1 MSAGRGAD
9 VARVQDLDSCREWL
23 RALPDDE
30 DERLSAIGSLVA
42 NLSQARIGGDPLF
55 EMLEPVRVAQLRALE
70 RTLEPLAGRAVPYS
84 QTEWRRLDA
93 ALASLRASRNLYKR
107 AYAQMLRGEGD
118 ESHSTIPGASD
129 TLRVVMPL
137 VRALDAQARV
147 VALLLGNRAV
157 PPASDWDELC
167 VLARHV
173 RRTSFQD
180 EELPDEMP
188 LVRPTT
194 ARALFVYPILLECS
208 ALPARSITES
218 NFTQQLASR
227 ICTRIGYR
235 IDHGAPRE
243 NAHGPRLALSSD
255 YAVRLDTHRVPAIL
269 ARRRQQWLPSG
280 DALPPASLPMTAAM
294 LASLLDDLERRW
306 TALGTP
312 LSTGAHP
319 AAARAVRSVRLRF
332 GLPKMHSA
340 DMRIRV
346 GDGAAQLSPAA
357 AESPRA
363 SSSRYDYGRWEQ
375 NTIIRLAL
383 GGPGERADPVGLL
396 MAEGEMAMRLA
407 DRPDGRMMVARAGTI
422 PRATI
427 GSLVAVSATIEAA
440 DAAKAGARAG
450 PGAAANGRAN
460 PGTRTG
466 AKAQRAG
473 AAGTELELTL
483 GCVEAIEQVSER
495 ETAPGQN
502 HRLAIRAWEGAAAPV
517 GIRVGQSTFFED
529 GWLLRGSG
537 TDSELPCVV
546 MAPGRAHGGAH
557 GVLREGG
564 SDISIR
570 FVCVLDRGSGY
581 ERLSVRI
588 EPMRA

>member
-1 MSAGRGAD
+1 MSAGRGVD
-9 VARVQDLDSCREWL
+9 IARVRDLDSCREWL

-30 DERLSAIGSLVA
+30 DERLSAIGSLVG
-42 NLSQARIGGDPLF
+42 NLSQAKIGGDLLF
-55 EMLEPVRVAQLRALE
+55 EMLEPVRIAQLRAME

-84 QTEWRRLDA
+84 QTEWHRLNA

-107 AYAQMLRGEGD
+107 VYAQMLRGEGD

-137 VRALDAQARV
+137 VRGLDAQARV
-147 VALLLGNRAV
+147 VALLLRNRAV
-157 PPASDWDELC
+157 PPAADWDELC

-188 LVRPTT
+188 LVRPMT
-194 ARALFVYPILLECS
+194 ARALFVYPVLLECS
-208 ALPARSITES
+208 ALPSRSITES
-218 NFTQQLASR
+218 NFTQQLVSR
-227 ICTRIGYR
+227 ICARIGYR

-243 NAHGPRLALSSD
+243 NVHGPRLALSAD

-280 DALPPASLPMTAAM
+280 DAAPSAQLPMTAAM
-294 LASLLDDLERRW
+294 LASLLEDLERRW
-306 TALGTP
+306 TAPGAL

-319 AAARAVRSVRLRF
+319 VAARAVRSVRLRF

-346 GDGAAQLSPAA
+346 GDNAAQLSPAA
-357 AESPRA
+357 AESARA

-427 GSLVAVSATIEAA
+427 GSLVAVAATIEAG
-440 DAAKAGARAG
+440 DAAKVG
-450 PGAAANGRAN
+450 GR
-460 PGTRTG
+460 PGTRADTG
-466 AKAQRAG
+466 ADTRAG
-473 AAGTELELTL
+473 AKVQRTGVAGSELELTL

-502 HRLAIRAWEGAAAPV
+502 HRLALRVWEGAAAPV

-529 GWLLRGSG
+529 GWLLRGGG
-537 TDSELPCVV
+537 TGSELPCVV